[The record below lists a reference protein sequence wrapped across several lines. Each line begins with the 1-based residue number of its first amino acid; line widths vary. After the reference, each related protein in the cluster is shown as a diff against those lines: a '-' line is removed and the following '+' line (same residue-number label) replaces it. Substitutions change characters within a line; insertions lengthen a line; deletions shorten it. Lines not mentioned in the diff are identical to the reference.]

1 MSNRKRNT
9 KTRSRGRPR
18 YQSRDPHAM
27 STSVA
32 RGARDPPQTATNVVG
47 NKRLRKIVNI
57 TDGNGT
63 LSLSD
68 VVACLPF
75 STNNTEFRILKL
87 SVWGPDFTTAG
98 FTQSLSCVFP
108 VATIVASPLIPT
120 PGDNSAWE
128 DDGTQGQSRAQLH
141 LTPNFGYRTYWLSQ
155 PRNGIGAL
163 IASFSL
169 LPLSTA
175 SQTLLVDISVQYRT
189 VPQLCPA
196 AEHLRQLQRT
206 IQTE

>member
-1 MSNRKRNT
+1 MRNT
-9 KTRSRGRPR
+9 RTRSKGKFR

-27 STSVA
+27 STSVTK
-32 RGARDPPQTATNVVG
+32 GARDPPQTATNVVG

-75 STNNTEFRILKL
+75 STNNTEYRILKL
-87 SVWGPDFTTAG
+87 SVWGPDYSNSTVS
-98 FTQSLSCVFP
+98 TQSLSCVFP

-128 DDGTQGQSRAQLH
+128 DDGTQGQARAQLH
-141 LTPNFGYRTYWLSQ
+141 LTPNFSYRTYWLAQ
-155 PRNGIGAL
+155 NRNGADAL
-163 IASFSL
+163 IATFSL
-169 LPLSTA
+169 LPLSTVL
-175 SQTLLVDISVQYRT
+175 SQTLIVDISVQYRT

-196 AEHLRQLQRT
+196 AEHLRNLQRT

>member
-1 MSNRKRNT
+1 
-9 KTRSRGRPR
+9 
-18 YQSRDPHAM
+18 M
-27 STSVA
+27 STSVT

-87 SVWGPDFTTAG
+87 SVWGPDTSNVADSS
-98 FTQSLSCVFP
+98 QSLSCVFP

-128 DDGTQGQSRAQLH
+128 DDGTQGQARAQLH
-141 LTPNFGYRTYWLSQ
+141 LTPNFSYRTYWLAQ
-155 PRNGIGAL
+155 NRNGIGAL

-169 LPLSTA
+169 LPLTAASTR
-175 SQTLLVDISVQYRT
+175 TLIVDISVQYRT

-196 AEHLRQLQRT
+196 AEHLRNLQRT